1 MKQNEFDGFYNL
13 KEYNFIVDCYKVI
26 SFILLLGMLNGI
38 AEVDANKYSAIPQ
51 RNAFNLREPEPPKPT
66 EPPPPPINV
75 KLTGITTILDSKR
88 AFLLVQEQGKP
99 QAESKVL
106 KEGEKDGEIEVVKIN
121 EVEGEV
127 KIINSGKEVT
137 LNFEKDGV
145 KPGTTPAVAT
155 GAPPVPPGARPV
167 IPLPGAIPSN
177 YGGYTNNP
185 NANVSIQG
193 RTIPPNPY
201 GATGY
206 QPPQVTP
213 GINPSATPQSV
224 PSTPSIPRPVRLP
237 GSKY

>member
-1 MKQNEFDGFYNL
+1 MKQNKFDGFYIL
-13 KEYNFIVDCYKVI
+13 KEYNLIVDCYKAI
-26 SFILLLGMLNGI
+26 GFILLLGMWNGI
-38 AEVDANKYSAIPQ
+38 AEADANKYSAIPQ
-51 RNAFNLREPEPPKPT
+51 RNAFNLREPEPPKPV
-66 EPPPPPINV
+66 EQPPPPINV

-145 KPGTTPAVAT
+145 KPSTTPVAAT
-155 GAPPVPPGARPV
+155 GVPLPPGGGRPV
-167 IPLPGAIPSN
+167 IPLPGAIPV

-206 QPPQVTP
+206 QSPQINP
-213 GINPSATPQSV
+213 GINPPAT